1 MVYVGIDPSFTKT
14 GVCYVDTDEKTVTFN
29 AISPPGTNTNYKKSL
44 DRSGHIVVTLIKELD
59 MKKDTYAVL
68 EEPLMSTYKAS
79 RLGILSGIVS
89 WTLAFMPNIKK
100 IYSITPTYI
109 ARTNKELAKREGLKK
124 KQASQHVALGM
135 LDILQKE
142 GWTFKILNDK
152 YLKDGTMKQRK
163 LSHDEAE
170 AFILTLKLL
179 EKMKALDASL
189 LDKLLTVNTGLTLP
203 VTLNLIKGEF
213 K

>member
-14 GVCYVDTDEKTVTFN
+14 GVCYIDTEEKKITFN

-44 DRSGHIVVTLIKELD
+44 DRSGYIVVNIVRELN
-59 MKKDTYAVL
+59 MKKNVYAVL
-68 EEPLMSTYKAS
+68 EEPLMSTFKAS
-79 RLGILSGIVS
+79 RLGILSGIVA

-109 ARTNKELAKREGLKK
+109 ARTNRELAKNRNLNK
-124 KQASQHVALGM
+124 KQASQEVVLEM
-135 LDILQKE
+135 LDVLQRN
-142 GWTFKILNDK
+142 GWTFNIINDK
-152 YLKDGTMKQRK
+152 YNKDGTTKIRK

-170 AFILTLKLL
+170 AFILTFKLL
-179 EKMKALDASL
+179 QKMKAIEESL
-189 LDKLLTVNTGLTLP
+189 IDELLSINEGLNIP

>member
-14 GVCYVDTDEKTVTFN
+14 GVCYVDTQDKTVTFN

-44 DRSGHIVVTLIKELD
+44 DRSGYIVVSLIKELD
-59 MKKDTYAVL
+59 MKKDTYAVM

-79 RLGILSGIVS
+79 RLGILSGIVA

-109 ARTNKELAKREGLKK
+109 ARTNKDLVKFQGFKK

-152 YLKDGTMKQRK
+152 YNKNGTMKNRK

-170 AFILTLKLL
+170 AFILTFKLL
-179 EKMKALDASL
+179 QKMRALDASL
-189 LDKLLTVNTGLTLP
+189 IKKLLGVNTGLNTA

>member
-14 GVCYVDTDEKTVTFN
+14 GVCYVDTEEKTVTFN

-44 DRSGHIVVTLIKELD
+44 DRSGYIVVTLIKELD
-59 MKKDTYAVL
+59 MKKETYAVM

-79 RLGILSGIVS
+79 RLGILSGIVA

-109 ARTNKELAKREGLKK
+109 ARTNKNLVKVQGFKK

-135 LDILQKE
+135 LEILQKE
-142 GWTFKILNDK
+142 GWTFRILNDK
-152 YLKDGTMKQRK
+152 YNKDGTMKQRK

-170 AFILTLKLL
+170 AFILTFKLL
-179 EKMKALDASL
+179 QKMRALDASL
-189 LDKLLTVNTGLTLP
+189 IKKLLSVNTGLNTT

>member
-14 GVCYVDTDEKTVTFN
+14 GVCYIDTEEKTVTFN

-59 MKKDTYAVL
+59 MKKETYAVL

-79 RLGILSGIVS
+79 RLGILSGIVA

-109 ARTNKELAKREGLKK
+109 ARTNKDLVKNEGFKK
-124 KQASQHVALGM
+124 KQASQHVVLGM
-135 LDILQKE
+135 LDVLQKE

-152 YLKDGTMKQRK
+152 YKKDGTMKDRK

-170 AFILTLKLL
+170 AFILTFKLL
-179 EKMKALDASL
+179 QKMRAIDAALIK
-189 LDKLLTVNTGLTLP
+189 KLLRVNSGLTLP
-203 VTLNLIKGEF
+203 VTLNLIKGDF

>member
-14 GVCYVDTDEKTVTFN
+14 GVCYVDTQDKTVTFN

-44 DRSGHIVVTLIKELD
+44 DRSGYIVVSLIKELD
-59 MKKDTYAVL
+59 MKKDTYAVM

-79 RLGILSGIVS
+79 RLGILSGIVA

-109 ARTNKELAKREGLKK
+109 ARTNKDLVKFQGFKK

-152 YLKDGTMKQRK
+152 YNKDGTMKNRK

-170 AFILTLKLL
+170 AFILTFKLL
-179 EKMKALDASL
+179 QKMRALDASL
-189 LDKLLTVNTGLTLP
+189 IKKLLGVNTGLNTA